1 MRTNF
6 STTEPAIKQPLDSN
20 RFCRNGLELSYG
32 SEAAM
37 KLIISS
43 SPTLQGGNVGITARP
58 SRWTIA
64 VRRKIFSSAEHRILR
79 QVEANE
85 PIRAHTT
92 ADRRVSLR

>member
-58 SRWTIA
+58 SRWTMLSA
-64 VRRKIFSSAEHRILR
+64 GRSLVQPNTEFYGKLRRTSPY
-79 QVEANE
+79 E
-85 PIRAHTT
+85 PIQRQIDA
-92 ADRRVSLR
+92 